1 MNSPMPPTETLSAR
15 LPAALNRVR
24 LERGL
29 SVKKL
34 TEKAGMNLATVQRVL
49 NGKSENV
56 KLDTLAPILAALNLP
71 FAWLDTI

>member
-1 MNSPMPPTETLSAR
+1 MPTTETLSAR
-15 LPAALNRVR
+15 LPAALNKVR

-34 TEKAGMNLATVQRVL
+34 AEKAGMNLSTVQRVL
-49 NGKSENV
+49 NGDAGKV
-56 KLDTLAPILAALNLP
+56 KLDTLMPILAALGLS